1 MKTIE
6 EAKNIC
12 RTIWHL
18 YLEQR
23 DYKTLATFVDQEMTL
38 IGTGAHE
45 ICHTSAECFQKL
57 YQEEKP
63 HGMSSTAATSMS
75 TGLTAC
81 LSSLPA
87 YPKMVLTSTSVR

>member
-57 YQEEKP
+57 
-63 HGMSSTAATSMS
+63 
-75 TGLTAC
+75 
-81 LSSLPA
+81 
-87 YPKMVLTSTSVR
+87 

>member
-57 YQEEKP
+57 YQEEEQWDGSF
-63 HGMSSTAATSMS
+63 HHSR
-75 TGLTAC
+75 
-81 LSSLPA
+81 
-87 YPKMVLTSTSVR
+87 MVSRICV

>member
-38 IGTGAHE
+38 MKSVIPVRSVFRSC
-45 ICHTSAECFQKL
+45 IRK
-57 YQEEKP
+57 KNN
-63 HGMSSTAATSMS
+63 GMVPF
-75 TGLTAC
+75 
-81 LSSLPA
+81 SSLANGIKDMRVMRIP
-87 YPKMVLTSTSVR
+87 SIS

>member
-23 DYKTLATFVDQEMTL
+23 DYKTLATFVQGRMKSV
-38 IGTGAHE
+38 IPVRSVFRSC
-45 ICHTSAECFQKL
+45 IRK
-57 YQEEKP
+57 KNN
-63 HGMSSTAATSMS
+63 GMVPF
-75 TGLTAC
+75 
-81 LSSLPA
+81 SSLANGIKDMRVMRIP
-87 YPKMVLTSTSVR
+87 SIS

>member
-45 ICHTSAECFQKL
+45 ICHTSAE
-57 YQEEKP
+57 
-63 HGMSSTAATSMS
+63 
-75 TGLTAC
+75 
-81 LSSLPA
+81 
-87 YPKMVLTSTSVR
+87 